1 MKKIILAIL
10 TFVLTACNSDD
21 KDYDAMGTFEATEVI
36 VSAEQNGR
44 LINFDVE
51 EGNNLNEGQPVGTI
65 DTVQLYLRARQLGA
79 TRQSYASQRPDIS
92 KQTAATI
99 QQLKKAEMERDRY
112 AKLVKDN
119 AANKKL
125 LDDAE
130 NNVRVLRRQLEAL
143 RSSLDNSTGSLDK
156 QMDAVEIE
164 RRQVL
169 DQLEKCHIK
178 SPINGTVLEKYAE
191 AGEYATLG
199 KPLFKIAD
207 INDMKLRVY
216 ISAEQM
222 TELKIGSRVK
232 VYADMG
238 KDDRREY
245 PGVVEWI
252 SDKAEF
258 TPKTIQTRDER
269 ANLVYAVK
277 IAVKNTDGLIK
288 IGMYGDVR
296 F

>member
-10 TFVLTACNSDD
+10 PFVLTACNSDD

-222 TELKIGSRVK
+222 TELKIGNSVK

-277 IAVKNTDGLIK
+277 IAVENTDGLIK

>member
-10 TFVLTACNSDD
+10 PFVLTACNSDD

-222 TELKIGSRVK
+222 TKLKIGSRVK

-277 IAVKNTDGLIK
+277 IAVENTDGLIK

>member
-10 TFVLTACNSDD
+10 PFVLTACNSDD

>member
-1 MKKIILAIL
+1 MKKIILEIL
-10 TFVLTACNSDD
+10 PFVLTACNSDD

-222 TELKIGSRVK
+222 TKLKIGSRVK

-277 IAVKNTDGLIK
+277 IAVENTDGLIK

>member
-1 MKKIILAIL
+1 
-10 TFVLTACNSDD
+10 
-21 KDYDAMGTFEATEVI
+21 
-36 VSAEQNGR
+36 
-44 LINFDVE
+44 
-51 EGNNLNEGQPVGTI
+51 
-65 DTVQLYLRARQLGA
+65 
-79 TRQSYASQRPDIS
+79 
-92 KQTAATI
+92 
-99 QQLKKAEMERDRY
+99 MERDRY

-222 TELKIGSRVK
+222 TELKIGNSVK